1 MARSLVVQKEETAV
15 TSPLFT
21 GFLLFAI
28 ACLALSMFG
37 LATSDAQATPDVDA
51 IVISD

>member
-1 MARSLVVQKEETAV
+1 MARSLVIKKEENAS

-28 ACLALSMFG
+28 VCLALSMFG
-37 LATSDAQATPDVDA
+37 LASGDAQATPDAAA
-51 IVISD
+51 IQLSD